1 MAESR
6 AVSEARGL
14 EEGGGIIGW
23 FARNHVA
30 ANLLMFL
37 IIGGG
42 IWGLLVVKKESFPE
56 FNFGQITVR
65 VPYLGAAP
73 QEVEEG
79 VVIKIEEA
87 IKSIQ
92 GIRRIDSLAF
102 EGMGQVVIEVE
113 EGYDTADVTDE
124 IKLAVDGISTFP
136 AETERPVIS
145 KFTHRRGVLNLQIHG
160 GLDETSM
167 KQLTDRIRDEV
178 TALPEVSYAEVMGS
192 RPFEI
197 SIDVTE
203 QTLRQYGLT
212 LEQVARVIRGW
223 SIDLPGG
230 SIRSEA
236 GDIRLRTKGQA
247 YTGAEFE
254 EIVLLTRPDGTRITL
269 GDVATIRDGFAE
281 VESFA
286 YFNGE
291 PSFGINIM
299 SSKEESEIEISEA
312 VHRYVEQRSATL
324 PDGVNLTA
332 WSDGT
337 FYLKGR
343 LNMMLENMAIGA
355 VLVFVILGIFLH
367 MKIAS
372 WVIIGLP
379 VAFLGAFMML
389 PVPFVGVS
397 INIMSLFAFI
407 LVLGIVVDDAII
419 IAESAYTYTEEHGY
433 TRPNIVAGARRVA
446 VPATFGVLT
455 TIMAFAPMLL
465 VTGPL
470 STINGAIGWV
480 VVFCLLFSLVESKLI
495 LPSHLAVMKSS
506 HGRKVGMADRVDRG
520 LKRFIDRV
528 YAPLLERAIEFRY
541 ATLAF
546 FVGLLI
552 LAAGLVASGLV
563 RFVFFPEID
572 ADFVM
577 AEVELQDGA
586 PESLIRDIVERMDA
600 ELREVNA
607 EIKAESGT
615 DMDVAESLFA
625 YVWEGTRARMQVELN
640 KSEDRPVTPKDVE
653 QRWRA
658 KVGEI
663 AGTKELRFYSGMHM
677 GGGRPIQ
684 IALKGTDHR
693 MVEQAAEE
701 LTAHLRTYDG
711 LYEIKS
717 SANDGPEELKLRIR
731 PEADGLGVTL
741 ADLAR
746 QVREAFYGAE
756 AQRIQRG
763 NEEVRVMV
771 RYPRSERKSVGN
783 LENMWIRMPDGR
795 EVPFDSV
802 ADYEI
807 VQGYNAI
814 KRMDGQTA
822 VSVESNADLNVA
834 EPLRIIAQVTE
845 EFLPGLLS
853 RYPGVTYELSG
864 SSREERVSLELM
876 GYAYLAALFGIY
888 ALMAIPLRS
897 YVQPLIVMT
906 AIPFGIIG
914 AVVGHMLLGLT
925 LNAISLIGVIALS
938 GVVVNDSL
946 IMVHFVNRA
955 VKLGVSPANA
965 AFESGK
971 GRFRAILLTSL
982 TTFFG
987 LVPIVFETSMQ
998 AQMVIPMAVS
1008 LAFGIVFATIITLI
1022 LVPCLYNIV
1031 DDFRRAMH
1039 LAPRAV
1045 EA

>member
-6 AVSEARGL
+6 AVSGARDL

-136 AETERPVIS
+136 AETERPIIS

-160 GLDETSM
+160 DLDEASM
-167 KQLTDRIRDEV
+167 KQLTDRIRDEI

-203 QTLRQYGLT
+203 RTLRQYGLT

-254 EIVLLTRPDGTRITL
+254 EIVLLTRPDGTRVTL

-324 PDGVNLTA
+324 PDGVKLTA

-372 WVIIGLP
+372 WVIVGLP

-389 PVPFVGVS
+389 PVPFVGVT

-419 IAESAYTYTEEHGY
+419 IAESAYTYTQEHGY

-577 AEVELQDGA
+577 AEVELQEGA
-586 PESLIRDIVERMDA
+586 PESLIRDIVEQMDA

-615 DMDVAESLFA
+615 DMDVAESMFA
-625 YVWEGTRARMQVELN
+625 YIWEGTRARMQVELN

-663 AGTKELRFYSGMHM
+663 AGTKELRFYSSMHM
-677 GGGRPIQ
+677 GGGQPIQ
-684 IALKGTDHR
+684 IALKGNDHR

-731 PEADGLGVTL
+731 PEADALGVTL

-795 EVPFDSV
+795 EVPFESV

-814 KRMDGQTA
+814 ERMNGQTA
-822 VSVESNADLNVA
+822 VFVESNADLNVA

-897 YVQPLIVMT
+897 YVQPLIVMS

-1008 LAFGIVFATIITLI
+1008 LAFGILFATVITLI

-1031 DDFRRAMH
+1031 DDFRQATH

>member
-1 MAESR
+1 MS
-6 AVSEARGL
+6 
-14 EEGGGIIGW
+14 
-23 FARNHVA
+23 
-30 ANLLMFL
+30 
-37 IIGGG
+37 
-42 IWGLLVVKKESFPE
+42 P
-56 FNFGQITVR
+56 
-65 VPYLGAAP
+65 
-73 QEVEEG
+73 
-79 VVIKIEEA
+79 
-87 IKSIQ
+87 
-92 GIRRIDSLAF
+92 
-102 EGMGQVVIEVE
+102 
-113 EGYDTADVTDE
+113 DE

-528 YAPLLERAIEFRY
+528 YAPLLERAIEF
-541 ATLAF
+541 
-546 FVGLLI
+546 
-552 LAAGLVASGLV
+552 
-563 RFVFFPEID
+563 
-572 ADFVM
+572 
-577 AEVELQDGA
+577 
-586 PESLIRDIVERMDA
+586 
-600 ELREVNA
+600 
-607 EIKAESGT
+607 
-615 DMDVAESLFA
+615 
-625 YVWEGTRARMQVELN
+625 
-640 KSEDRPVTPKDVE
+640 
-653 QRWRA
+653 
-658 KVGEI
+658 
-663 AGTKELRFYSGMHM
+663 
-677 GGGRPIQ
+677 
-684 IALKGTDHR
+684 
-693 MVEQAAEE
+693 
-701 LTAHLRTYDG
+701 
-711 LYEIKS
+711 
-717 SANDGPEELKLRIR
+717 
-731 PEADGLGVTL
+731 
-741 ADLAR
+741 
-746 QVREAFYGAE
+746 
-756 AQRIQRG
+756 
-763 NEEVRVMV
+763 
-771 RYPRSERKSVGN
+771 
-783 LENMWIRMPDGR
+783 
-795 EVPFDSV
+795 
-802 ADYEI
+802 
-807 VQGYNAI
+807 
-814 KRMDGQTA
+814 
-822 VSVESNADLNVA
+822 
-834 EPLRIIAQVTE
+834 PLR
-845 EFLPGLLS
+845 PPS
-853 RYPGVTYELSG
+853 P
-864 SSREERVSLELM
+864 SSW
-876 GYAYLAALFGIY
+876 A
-888 ALMAIPLRS
+888 
-897 YVQPLIVMT
+897 
-906 AIPFGIIG
+906 
-914 AVVGHMLLGLT
+914 
-925 LNAISLIGVIALS
+925 
-938 GVVVNDSL
+938 
-946 IMVHFVNRA
+946 
-955 VKLGVSPANA
+955 
-965 AFESGK
+965 
-971 GRFRAILLTSL
+971 
-982 TTFFG
+982 
-987 LVPIVFETSMQ
+987 
-998 AQMVIPMAVS
+998 
-1008 LAFGIVFATIITLI
+1008 
-1022 LVPCLYNIV
+1022 C
-1031 DDFRRAMH
+1031 
-1039 LAPRAV
+1039 
-1045 EA
+1045 